1 LIESFRGLNDIL
13 EFFPRLLRLAVNELF
28 NLFELMDAENTPD
41 ISTVRACFLSEASRD
56 TSVMLREL
64 SRLNPFLHVH
74 SRNRLFGSSGKVIA
88 VFAILILL
96 DDLVKIF
103 FKVI

>member
-1 LIESFRGLNDIL
+1 LIETFRGLNDIFK
-13 EFFPRLLRLAVNELF
+13 FFPGLLRLAVNELLD
-28 NLFELMDAENTPD
+28 LFELMDAENTPD
-41 ISTVRACFLSEASRD
+41 ISTMRASFLSEASRD

-74 SRNRLFGSSGKVIA
+74 SRNRLFGSSSKVIA

-96 DDLVKIF
+96 DNLIEVL

>member
-1 LIESFRGLNDIL
+1 MIESFRGLNDIL
-13 EFFPRLLRLAVNELF
+13 KFFPGLLRLAVNKLLD
-28 NLFELMDAENTPD
+28 LFELMDAENTPD

-74 SRNRLFGSSGKVIA
+74 SRNRLFRSSGKVIA
-88 VFAILILL
+88 VLAIIILL
-96 DDLVKIF
+96 DNLVEVL